1 MTEISVFESLV
12 PAIEQMYRSTI
23 QIVDYYGSLAAN
35 SSALNSIN
43 YNSDEQSDL
52 QQQIYDVDKD
62 TLDTR
67 QQMYDVD
74 KNTSD
79 IQQQIYNEANN
90 IFDIYSNNATVAEK
104 QGDLQQQIY
113 DSDKNILD
121 MGSDNTFVAEKQ
133 RGLQQQKYDVGS
145 DTYGAIDDN
154 TVIIQ
159 KQRVLAEDNFDI
171 GADSFENRSGDVQA
185 FEPYALDA
193 FYGDMGLGTFGGM
206 ADEIAGVTGQ
216 VDALAYSFDN
226 VAIGM
231 QNIAATMLLVNSAS
245 GSLAGGLSLV
255 VASPELLGGLST
267 VCNSIIN
274 IAAAMYATG
283 GAAGYMATVTSL
295 GYNEFKKYDTVSTTF
310 SDVAGGI
317 ANVSNSV
324 GDLLTNLGKAIEA
337 FGQAAE
343 AQENFSSV
351 MSLSPYLGVAG
362 SILKVVGS
370 LVSLIG
376 TIKAANEAANLAE
389 NSRAD
394 ITTEASKYARENNVD
409 FSTAQNIINRNQYY
423 DELTSELNEKYEEIK
438 KNKESAEASLKKLEP
453 ITNNPAGNYSQ
464 GNTQKYINETNVKLD
479 RERDE
484 KTIKLNEDIETYK
497 KQMTDNYN
505 ARVDLEQARKA
516 DEQNYLDMYEQKQA
530 ANNNLNNQ
538 SSDINDYI
546 KDLDLGS
553 VLGLSYGSSGT
564 VNVGTVDQVNKIN
577 GSVDIASED
586 LQYMR
591 ELAEQEAINQFTSK
605 LIQPAIN
612 VTFGEVKETADVDSI
627 TKRITDG
634 LIESLNNSSDVV
646 HI

>member
-1 MTEISVFESLV
+1 MTKISVFESLV

-35 SSALNSIN
+35 SSVLNSIN

-74 KNTSD
+74 KNTSV
-79 IQQQIYNEANN
+79 IQQQIYNEAKN
-90 IFDIYSNNATVAEK
+90 IFGIYSNNSTVAEK

-274 IAAAMYATG
+274 IAAAMYGTG
-283 GAAGYMATVTSL
+283 GAAAYMATVTSL
-295 GYNEFKKYDTVSTTF
+295 GYNEFKKYDNVSTTF
-310 SDVAGGI
+310 SDVADSI
-317 ANVSNSV
+317 ANVVS
-324 GDLLTNLGKAIEA
+324 NLGGAVEA
-337 FGQAAE
+337 FGKVKK
-343 AQENFSSV
+343 AQEEFCNAATISSYFGLAGAIISV
-351 MSLSPYLGVAG
+351 VA
-362 SILKVVGS
+362 SI
-370 LVSLIG
+370 VSLIG
-376 TIKAANEAANLAE
+376 TLKQAKNAADLAEDSEFSYENIKQVNEAAERNGV
-389 NSRAD
+389 D
-394 ITTEASKYARENNVD
+394 IQ
-409 FSTAQNIINRNQYY
+409 TAQTLVTDWENYQAN
-423 DELTSELNEKYEEIK
+423 LEEV
-438 KNKESAEASLKKLEP
+438 
-453 ITNNPAGNYSQ
+453 
-464 GNTQKYINETNVKLD
+464 ET
-479 RERDE
+479 
-484 KTIKLNEDIETYK
+484 
-497 KQMTDNYN
+497 
-505 ARVDLEQARKA
+505 
-516 DEQNYLDMYEQKQA
+516 QKQA
-530 ANNNLNNQ
+530 AYDKWFEENEDKVNDISIRTNLTGDDLHEFIIENATKTGKTLSEVYDITQQYQTTKNNMYDEWNAKHTADIDNYKQKTAATNELNAISTNV
-538 SSDINDYI
+538 NDYI
-546 KDLDLGS
+546 KSFDYSSYLGS
-553 VLGLSYGSSGT
+553 IGVPNYSSGN
-564 VNVGTVDQVNKIN
+564 VPSDSSGYASGGSIDVGTVDQVNKIN

-586 LQYMR
+586 LRYMR

-612 VTFGEVKETADVDSI
+612 VSFGEVKETADVDGI
-627 TKRITDG
+627 VQRITNG
-634 LIESLNNSSDVV
+634 LVESLNNSSDVV